1 MRGLIVSLAISFCL
15 AASAPNVT
23 PDGLEALSWQARS
36 ELAQGQFGAAERDA
50 KRTRRLVESELKRR
64 KLDSDPRLAT
74 ALGAAIEVEAQV
86 LTQRGEWAA
95 ALEFLRKELSVY
107 SGTSIRARIQK
118 NINLLNLEGKAAPP
132 LDETEYLALKP
143 TPLSALKGHP
153 VLLFFWAHW
162 CADCKAD
169 APIVARVANEYA
181 KAGLKLIAPTRLY
194 GYTADDENAAPA
206 DEFKYIGQVHRAYY
220 SALPNAAVPV
230 STENFLRYG
239 VSTTPTLVL
248 IDRLGIVRLYHPG
261 AMTYEELEAAV
272 RDALSPKAAR

>member
-1 MRGLIVSLAISFCL
+1 MRGLVVLLAISCF
-15 AASAPNVT
+15 AAVPPKIT
-23 PDGLEALSWQARS
+23 PDALEALSWQARV
-36 ELAQGQFGAAERDA
+36 ELAQGQLDAAERDA
-50 KRTRRLVESELKRR
+50 RTTRRLVENELKRR

-86 LTQRGEWAA
+86 LTQRGERAA
-95 ALEFLRKELSVY
+95 ALEFLHKELSVY
-107 SGTSIRARIQK
+107 SRTSIRARIQK
-118 NINLLNLEGKAAPP
+118 NINLLNLEGQPAPP
-132 LDETEYLALKP
+132 LDEAEYLVLKP
-143 TPLSALKGHP
+143 APLSALKGHQ

-169 APIVARVANEYA
+169 APIVARVADEHA

-194 GYTADDENAAPA
+194 GYTAADENAAPA
-206 DEFKYIGQVHRAYY
+206 EELKYIEQVHRAYY
-220 SALPNAAVPV
+220 SALPNAPVPV

-248 IDRLGIVRLYHPG
+248 IDRQGIVRLYHPG

-272 RDALSPKAAR
+272 REIR